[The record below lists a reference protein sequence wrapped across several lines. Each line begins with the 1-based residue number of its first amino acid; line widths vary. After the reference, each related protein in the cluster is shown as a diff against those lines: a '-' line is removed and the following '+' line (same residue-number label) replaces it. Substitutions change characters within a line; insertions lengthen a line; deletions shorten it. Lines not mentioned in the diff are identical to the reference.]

1 MTAAFDLII
10 RGGQIA
16 DGTGAEPVPGDVA
29 WSAALRSP
37 GSGFPASGSVAVIS
51 AAFMISAPSPC

>member
-16 DGTGAEPVPGDVA
+16 DGTGAEPVPGDVGVTGNRIA
-29 WSAALRSP
+29 GRTELSFAGCGGGVRS
-37 GSGFPASGSVAVIS
+37 GV
-51 AAFMISAPSPC
+51 